1 MDNIRGYSVIGGRVL
16 VPKVSKLSFVN
27 FKGMTKANIQEIRK
41 IRIAHKD
48 SQESPFLKIEMP
60 IYT

>member
-1 MDNIRGYSVIGGRVL
+1 M

-27 FKGMTKANIQEIRK
+27 FKGMTKSNNQEIRK
-41 IRIAHKD
+41 LRIAYKD
-48 SQESPFLKIEMP
+48 SQESPFLKMEMP